1 MTKTSIRKVEN
12 MTIKTVVKKINT
24 MNILSFW
31 FTDDETES
39 PIYYYTIDVKT
50 INVDTYQKENVYKI
64 NKVDFVSG
72 EYEHMETF
80 KELRTN
86 SIKPTIDKIIR
97 KYKNIEIEMNN
108 YADELER
115 EYIKQEEEL
124 AKMYALNDIERDVQQ
139 IYTKALYIGL
149 WSIPKKSIE
158 EKEI

>member
-124 AKMYALNDIERDVQQ
+124 AKMYALNDIERDVQ
-139 IYTKALYIGL
+139 
-149 WSIPKKSIE
+149 
-158 EKEI
+158 